1 MDPIRE
7 YITTQLLTNDDDEAR
22 DVAEALLIIH
32 DEGLLDVSIDK
43 MTGEPL
49 FAIKEGST
57 EEDWETARDHYDLLR
72 DSNDDGWAYYVAGN
86 IC

>member
-7 YITTQLLTNDDDEAR
+7 YITTQLLTNDDDEAIEM
-22 DVAEALLIIH
+22 AEALLVMH

-49 FAIKEGST
+49 FAIKERST